1 MHYGLLL
8 KIALLNL
15 GRNRGRTLAA
25 VMAVASGVIAFL
37 LAGGYINWV
46 FVDMREATIH
56 SQLGHIQIV
65 RPQFFDKGIAT
76 PYEFL
81 LPADGKEQ
89 TTVKALP
96 GFVSLAP
103 RLTFSGLINRGD
115 TTVSFSGEG
124 IDPVAEKPIT
134 TRITLLEGKEMTSSN
149 EKSVMLG
156 EGLAKNLGAKPGDTV
171 VLLTTTASGSASAL
185 EVTIAGIFATVTKE
199 YDDYALRL
207 PIDQAR
213 KLMRVN
219 SATSWVV
226 VLDEW
231 QRTDPAVTLLEN
243 ALPATEFQIVPWH
256 ALSDFYNKTVELFKK
271 QVHVV
276 RAIIGLIIILTIS
289 NTLTMAVLERTTEIG
304 TSLAIG
310 MRRSTII
317 QMFILEGGL
326 IGMVGGT
333 IGLVFGYLLSLLI
346 SAIGIPMPPAP
357 GMAHGYIA
365 GIIVSSELAM
375 DAFFLAIVTT
385 LLASTLPAWKA
396 GRMNVVDALRYS
408 Q

>member
-1 MHYGLLL
+1 MHNWPLLN
-8 KIALLNL
+8 IALRNL

-25 VMAVASGVIAFL
+25 ALTVASGVIAYL

-56 SQLGHIQIV
+56 SQLGHIQVV
-65 RPQFFDKGIAT
+65 RPQFFDKGIAD
-76 PYEFL
+76 PYQFL

-89 TTVKALP
+89 MAIRNLP

-103 RLTFSGLINRGD
+103 RLTFSGLINLGE
-115 TTVSFSGEG
+115 TTVTFSGEG
-124 IDPVAEKPIT
+124 IDPVSEKPIT
-134 TRITLLEGKEMTSSN
+134 TRITLLAGKELQSSN

-156 EGLAKNLGAKPGDTV
+156 EGLANNLGAKPGDTV

-185 EVTIAGIFATVTKE
+185 EVTVAGIFGTVTKE

-207 PIDQAR
+207 PIEQAR
-213 KLMRVN
+213 KLMHVN
-219 SATSWVV
+219 SATSWVI

-231 QRTDPAVTLLEN
+231 QRTDPAISNL
-243 ALPATEFQIVPWH
+243 AAKLPSSDFEAVPWH

-276 RAIIGLIIILTIS
+276 RVIIGLIIILTIS
-289 NTLTMAVLERTTEIG
+289 NTLTMTVLERTTEIG

-310 MRRSTII
+310 LRRATII
-317 QMFILEGGL
+317 QLFIIEGGL
-326 IGMVGGT
+326 IGLVGGV
-333 IGLVFGYLLSLLI
+333 IGLLIGYILGSII

-357 GMAHGYIA
+357 GMVHGYTA
-365 GIIVSSELAM
+365 GIVISPQLAI
-375 DAFFLAIVTT
+375 DAFILAIVTT
-385 LLASTLPAWKA
+385 LLASTFPAWKA
-396 GRMNVVDALRYS
+396 GRMNIVDALRYS

>member
-1 MHYGLLL
+1 MHNWPLLN
-8 KIALLNL
+8 IALRNL

-25 VMAVASGVIAFL
+25 VLTVASGVIAFL

-65 RPQFFDKGIAT
+65 RPQFFDKGIAD
-76 PYEFL
+76 PYKFL
-81 LPADGKEQ
+81 LPPEGKEQ
-89 TTVKALP
+89 SAVRSLP

-103 RLTFSGLINRGD
+103 RLTFSGLINLGE
-115 TTVSFSGEG
+115 TTVTFSGEG
-124 IDPVAEKPIT
+124 IDPISEKPIT
-134 TRITLLEGKEMTSSN
+134 TRITLLAGKELESSN

-156 EGLAKNLGAKPGDTV
+156 EGLANNLGAKPGDTV
-171 VLLTTTASGSASAL
+171 VLLTTTAGGSASAL
-185 EVTIAGIFATVTKE
+185 EVTVAGIFGTVTKE

-207 PIDQAR
+207 PIEQAR

-231 QRTDPAVTLLEN
+231 QRTDPAVASLATTL
-243 ALPATEFQIVPWH
+243 PSSEFEAVPWH

-276 RAIIGLIIILTIS
+276 RVIIGLIIILTIS
-289 NTLTMAVLERTTEIG
+289 NTLTMTVLERTTEIG

-310 MRRSTII
+310 LRRATII
-317 QMFILEGGL
+317 QLFIIEGGL
-326 IGMVGGT
+326 IGLVGGV
-333 IGLVFGYLLSLLI
+333 IGLLAGFALGSII

-357 GMAHGYIA
+357 GMAHGYTA
-365 GIIVSSELAM
+365 GIVISPQLAI
-375 DAFFLAIVTT
+375 DAFILAIVTT
-385 LLASTLPAWKA
+385 LLASIFPAWKA
-396 GRMNVVDALRYS
+396 GRMNIVDALRYS

>member
-1 MHYGLLL
+1 MHYWPLLN
-8 KIALLNL
+8 IALRNL

-25 VMAVASGVIAFL
+25 VFTVASGVIAFL

-81 LPADGKEQ
+81 LPAEGEEQ
-89 TTVKALP
+89 AAVRKLP

-103 RLTFSGLINRGD
+103 RLTFGGLINHGE
-115 TTVSFSGEG
+115 TTVAFSGEG

-134 TRITLLEGKEMTSSN
+134 TRITLLAGKEMQSSN

-156 EGLAKNLGAKPGDTV
+156 EGLANNLGAKPGDTV
-171 VLLTTTASGSASAL
+171 VLLTNTAGGSASAL
-185 EVTIAGIFATVTKE
+185 EVKVAGIFGTVTKE

-207 PIDQAR
+207 PIEQAR

-231 QRTDPAVTLLEN
+231 QRTDPAVASLEN
-243 ALPATEFQIVPWH
+243 TLPPSKFEVVPWH

-276 RAIIGLIIILTIS
+276 RVIIGLIIILTIS

-310 MRRSTII
+310 LRRSTIT
-317 QMFILEGGL
+317 QLFITEGCL
-326 IGMVGGT
+326 
-333 IGLVFGYLLSLLI
+333 IGLVGGVIGLVAGYALASII
-346 SAIGIPMPPAP
+346 STIGIPMPPAP
-357 GMAHGYIA
+357 GMAHGYTA
-365 GIIVSSELAM
+365 AIIISPQLAI

-385 LLASTLPAWKA
+385 LLASAFPAWKA
-396 GRMNVVDALRYS
+396 GRMNIVDALRYS

>member
-1 MHYGLLL
+1 MHNWPLLN
-8 KIALLNL
+8 IALRNL

-25 VMAVASGVIAFL
+25 ALTVASGVIAYL

-56 SQLGHIQIV
+56 SQLGHIQVV
-65 RPQFFDKGIAT
+65 RPQFFDKGIAD
-76 PYEFL
+76 PYQFL

-89 TTVKALP
+89 MAIRNLP

-103 RLTFSGLINRGD
+103 RLTFSGLINLGE
-115 TTVSFSGEG
+115 TTVTFSGEG
-124 IDPVAEKPIT
+124 IDPVSEKPIT
-134 TRITLLEGKEMTSSN
+134 TRITLLAGKELQSSN

-156 EGLAKNLGAKPGDTV
+156 EGLANNLGAKPGDTV

-185 EVTIAGIFATVTKE
+185 EVTVAGIFGTVTKE

-207 PIDQAR
+207 PIEQAR

-219 SATSWVV
+219 SATSWVI

-231 QRTDPAVTLLEN
+231 QRTDPAISNL
-243 ALPATEFQIVPWH
+243 AAKLPSSDFEAVPWH

-276 RAIIGLIIILTIS
+276 RVIIGLIIILTIS
-289 NTLTMAVLERTTEIG
+289 NTLTMTVLERTTEIG

-310 MRRSTII
+310 LRRATII
-317 QMFILEGGL
+317 QLFIIEGGL
-326 IGMVGGT
+326 IGLVGGV
-333 IGLVFGYLLSLLI
+333 IGLLIGYILGSII

-357 GMAHGYIA
+357 GMVHGYTA
-365 GIIVSSELAM
+365 GIVISPQLAI
-375 DAFFLAIVTT
+375 DAFILAIVTT
-385 LLASTLPAWKA
+385 LLASTFPAWKA
-396 GRMNVVDALRYS
+396 GRMNIVDALRYS

>member
-1 MHYGLLL
+1 MHYGPLL
-8 KIALLNL
+8 KIALRNL

-25 VMAVASGVIAFL
+25 VLTVASGVVAFL

-89 TTVKALP
+89 STIRNLP

-103 RLTFSGLINRGD
+103 RLTFSGLINRD
-115 TTVSFSGEG
+115 ETTIAFSGEG

-134 TRITLLEGKEMTSSN
+134 TRITLLAGREMESSN

-156 EGLAKNLGAKPGDTV
+156 EGLANNLGAKPGDTV
-171 VLLTTTASGSASAL
+171 VLLTSTASGSASAL
-185 EVTIAGIFATVTKE
+185 EVTVAGIFGTITKE

-207 PIDQAR
+207 PIEQAR

-226 VLDEW
+226 VLDGW
-231 QRTDPAVTLLEN
+231 QRTDPAVASLGT
-243 ALPATEFQIVPWH
+243 ALPSSKFEVVPWH

-276 RAIIGLIIILTIS
+276 RVIIGLIIVLTIS

-310 MRRSTII
+310 LRRSTI
-317 QMFILEGGL
+317 MKLFIIEGCLIGLLGGL
-326 IGMVGGT
+326 IG
-333 IGLVFGYLLSLLI
+333 LVLGFVLAEII
-346 SAIGIPMPPAP
+346 SAIGIPMPAAP

-365 GIIVSSELAM
+365 GIIISPQLAI
-375 DAFFLAIVTT
+375 DAFILAIVTT
-385 LLASTLPAWKA
+385 LLASAFPAWKA
-396 GRMNVVDALRYS
+396 GRMNIVDALRYS

>member
-25 VMAVASGVIAFL
+25 IMAVASGVIAYL

-56 SQLGHIQIV
+56 SQLGHVQIV
-65 RPQFFDKGIAT
+65 RPQFFDKGIAS
-76 PYEFL
+76 PYDFL

-89 TTVKALP
+89 STIRDLP

-103 RLTFSGLINRGD
+103 RLTFSGLINRGE

-134 TRITLLEGKEMTSSN
+134 TRITLLEGKEMASSN

-156 EGLAKNLGAKPGDTV
+156 EGLAKNLGAEPGDTV
-171 VLLTTTASGSASAL
+171 VLLTNTASGSASAL
-185 EVTIAGIFATVTKE
+185 EVTVAGIFATVTKE

-226 VLDEW
+226 VLDQW
-231 QRTDPAVTLLEN
+231 QRTDPAVELLKGTLPPSGFEV
-243 ALPATEFQIVPWH
+243 VPWH

-317 QMFILEGGL
+317 KMFILEGGL
-326 IGMVGGT
+326 IGMVGGS
-333 IGLVFGYLLSLLI
+333 IGLVCGYILSLVI

-365 GIIVSSELAM
+365 GIIVSPELAM
-375 DAFFLAIVTT
+375 DAFVLAIVTT
-385 LLASTLPAWKA
+385 LLASAFPAWKA

>member
-25 VMAVASGVIAFL
+25 IMAVASGVIAYL

-56 SQLGHIQIV
+56 SQLGHVQIV
-65 RPQFFDKGIAT
+65 RPQFFDKGIAS
-76 PYEFL
+76 PYDFL
-81 LPADGKEQ
+81 LPAEGKEQ
-89 TTVKALP
+89 STIRNLP

-103 RLTFSGLINRGD
+103 RLTFSGLINRGE

-134 TRITLLEGKEMTSSN
+134 TRITLLEGREMASSN

-171 VLLTTTASGSASAL
+171 VLLTNTASGSASAL
-185 EVTIAGIFATVTKE
+185 EVTVAGIFATVTKE

-207 PIDQAR
+207 PIEQAR

-226 VLDEW
+226 VLDQW
-231 QRTDPAVTLLEN
+231 QRTDPAVELLKGS
-243 ALPATEFQIVPWH
+243 LPPAGFEVVPWH

-317 QMFILEGGL
+317 QIFILEGCL
-326 IGMVGGT
+326 IGIAGGS
-333 IGLVFGYLLSLLI
+333 IGLVCGYILSLAI

-365 GIIVSSELAM
+365 GIIISLELAM
-375 DAFFLAIVTT
+375 DAFFLAIFTT
-385 LLASTLPAWKA
+385 LLASAFPAWKA

>member
-1 MHYGLLL
+1 MHNWPLLN
-8 KIALLNL
+8 IALRNL

-25 VMAVASGVIAFL
+25 VLTVASGVIAFL

-65 RPQFFDKGIAT
+65 RPQFFDKGIAD
-76 PYEFL
+76 PYQFL
-81 LPADGKEQ
+81 LPPEGKEQ
-89 TTVKALP
+89 SAVRSLP

-103 RLTFSGLINRGD
+103 RLTFSGLINLGE
-115 TTVSFSGEG
+115 TTVTFSGEG
-124 IDPVAEKPIT
+124 IDPVSEKPIT
-134 TRITLLEGKEMTSSN
+134 TRITLLAGKELQSSN

-156 EGLAKNLGAKPGDTV
+156 EGLANNLGAKPGDTV
-171 VLLTTTASGSASAL
+171 VLLTTTTGGSASAL
-185 EVTIAGIFATVTKE
+185 EVTVAGIFGTVTKE

-207 PIDQAR
+207 PIEQAR

-231 QRTDPAVTLLEN
+231 QRTDPAVASL
-243 ALPATEFQIVPWH
+243 AAMLPSSEFEAVPWH

-276 RAIIGLIIILTIS
+276 RVIIGLIIILTIS
-289 NTLTMAVLERTTEIG
+289 NTLTMTVLERTTEIG

-310 MRRSTII
+310 LRRATII
-317 QMFILEGGL
+317 QLFIIEGGL
-326 IGMVGGT
+326 IGLVGGF
-333 IGLVFGYLLSLLI
+333 IGLLAGFALGSII

-357 GMAHGYIA
+357 GMAHGYTA
-365 GIIVSSELAM
+365 GIVISPQLAI
-375 DAFFLAIVTT
+375 DAFILAIVTT
-385 LLASTLPAWKA
+385 LLASIFPAWKA
-396 GRMNVVDALRYS
+396 GRMNIVDALRYS

>member
-1 MHYGLLL
+1 MHYGPLL
-8 KIALLNL
+8 KIALRNL

-25 VMAVASGVIAFL
+25 VLTVASGVVAFL

-81 LPADGKEQ
+81 LPAEGEEQ
-89 TTVKALP
+89 SIVRDLP

-103 RLTFSGLINRGD
+103 RLTFSGLINRD
-115 TTVSFSGEG
+115 ETTVSFSGEG

-134 TRITLLEGKEMTSSN
+134 TRITLLAGREMESSN

-156 EGLAKNLGAKPGDTV
+156 EGLANSLGAKPGDTV
-171 VLLTTTASGSASAL
+171 VLLTNTASGSASAL
-185 EVTIAGIFATVTKE
+185 EVTVAGIFGTITKE

-207 PIDQAR
+207 PIEQAR

-219 SATSWVV
+219 SATSWVI
-226 VLDEW
+226 VLDGW
-231 QRTDPAVTLLEN
+231 QRTDPAVASLGTK
-243 ALPATEFQIVPWH
+243 LPPTKFEVVPWH

-276 RAIIGLIIILTIS
+276 RVIIGLIIVLTIS

-310 MRRSTII
+310 LRRNTI
-317 QMFILEGGL
+317 MKLFIIEGCL
-326 IGMVGGT
+326 IGLLGGV
-333 IGLVFGYLLSLLI
+333 IGLVLGFVLAEII
-346 SAIGIPMPPAP
+346 SAIGIPMPAAP

-365 GIIVSSELAM
+365 GIIISPQLAI
-375 DAFFLAIVTT
+375 DAFILAIVTT
-385 LLASTLPAWKA
+385 LLASAFPAWKA
-396 GRMNVVDALRYS
+396 GRMNIVDALRYS

>member
-25 VMAVASGVIAFL
+25 IMAVASGVIAYL

-56 SQLGHIQIV
+56 SQLGHVQIV
-65 RPQFFDKGIAT
+65 RPQFFDKGIAS
-76 PYEFL
+76 PYDFL
-81 LPADGKEQ
+81 LPAEGKEQ
-89 TTVKALP
+89 STIRNLP

-103 RLTFSGLINRGD
+103 RLTFSGLINRGE

-134 TRITLLEGKEMTSSN
+134 TRITLLEGREMASSN

-171 VLLTTTASGSASAL
+171 VLLTNTASGSASAL
-185 EVTIAGIFATVTKE
+185 EVTVAGIFATVTKE

-207 PIDQAR
+207 PIEQAR

-226 VLDEW
+226 VLDQW
-231 QRTDPAVTLLEN
+231 QRTDPAVELLKGS
-243 ALPATEFQIVPWH
+243 LPPAGFEVVPWH

-304 TSLAIG
+304 TSMAIG

-317 QMFILEGGL
+317 QIFILEGCL
-326 IGMVGGT
+326 IGIAGGS
-333 IGLVFGYLLSLLI
+333 IGLVCGYILSLAI

-365 GIIVSSELAM
+365 GIIISLELAM
-375 DAFFLAIVTT
+375 DAFFLAIFTT
-385 LLASTLPAWKA
+385 LLASAFPAWKA

>member
-310 MRRSTII
+310 MLRSTII

>member
-1 MHYGLLL
+1 MHNWPLLN
-8 KIALLNL
+8 IALRNL

-25 VMAVASGVIAFL
+25 VLTVASGVIAFL

-65 RPQFFDKGIAT
+65 RPQFFDKGIAD
-76 PYEFL
+76 PYKFL
-81 LPADGKEQ
+81 LPPEGKEQ
-89 TTVKALP
+89 SAVRSLP

-103 RLTFSGLINRGD
+103 RLTFSGLINLGE
-115 TTVSFSGEG
+115 TTVTFSGEG
-124 IDPVAEKPIT
+124 IDPISEKPIT
-134 TRITLLEGKEMTSSN
+134 TRITLLAGEELQSSN

-156 EGLAKNLGAKPGDTV
+156 EGLANNLGAKPGDTV
-171 VLLTTTASGSASAL
+171 VLLTTTAGGSASAL
-185 EVTIAGIFATVTKE
+185 EVTVAGIFGTVTKE

-207 PIDQAR
+207 PIEQAR

-231 QRTDPAVTLLEN
+231 QRTDPAVASLATTL
-243 ALPATEFQIVPWH
+243 PSSEFEAVPWH

-276 RAIIGLIIILTIS
+276 RVIIGLIIILTIS
-289 NTLTMAVLERTTEIG
+289 NTLTMTVLERTTEIG

-310 MRRSTII
+310 LRRATII
-317 QMFILEGGL
+317 QLFIIEGGL
-326 IGMVGGT
+326 IGLVGGV
-333 IGLVFGYLLSLLI
+333 IGLLAGFALGSII
-346 SAIGIPMPPAP
+346 SVIGIPMPPAP
-357 GMAHGYIA
+357 GMAHGYTA
-365 GIIVSSELAM
+365 GIVISPQLAI
-375 DAFFLAIVTT
+375 DAFILAIVTT
-385 LLASTLPAWKA
+385 LLASIFPAWKA
-396 GRMNVVDALRYS
+396 GRMNIVDALRYS